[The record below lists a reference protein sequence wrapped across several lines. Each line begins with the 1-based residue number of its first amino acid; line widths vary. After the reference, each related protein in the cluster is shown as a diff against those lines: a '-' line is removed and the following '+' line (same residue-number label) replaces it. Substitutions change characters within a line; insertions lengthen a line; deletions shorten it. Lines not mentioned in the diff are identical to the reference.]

1 MGLNFKKWLLEK
13 LGGEEQRVTSAEIT
27 GEEFFDLASD
37 LYVREI
43 AFWSCVNT
51 VANAVSKCEF
61 KTFMGKKEV
70 REEEYYTWNME
81 PNRNQNASAF
91 IHKWISK
98 LYQDNEALVLEQNGQ
113 LLVADSFTR
122 KAYALYDDTFT
133 GVAVEDFTF
142 KKTFTGSEVLYFKLS
157 EKDMR
162 RVTNGLYLAYQ
173 KLIDYSMRSYQ
184 KSRGSRGILDV
195 SAMAQG
201 SEKYEENFNKL
212 MNEHFKNFFNA
223 ENAVLPLFEGYRYT
237 DIGSKTYS
245 NEGTRDIRAMI
256 DDVSDFT
263 AKAFGIPPALLN
275 GTVQGTSEATDHF
288 LTFCIDPLCR
298 TLQEEINRKRYGYAG
313 FKNGNYVQIDT
324 KAIKH
329 VDLLSVSTAI
339 DKLIASGA
347 FCINDIRKLT
357 GETIIDEAWA
367 NQHFMTKNY
376 ATVADLLESLQEGGT
391 L

>member
-13 LGGEEQRVTSAEIT
+13 LGGEEQRVTSAEIS

-70 REEEYYTWNME
+70 REEEYYTWNVE

-142 KKTFTGSEVLYFKLS
+142 KKTFKGSEVLYFKLS

-195 SAMAQG
+195 SSMAQG
-201 SEKYEENFNKL
+201 FEKYEENFNKL
-212 MNEHFKNFFNA
+212 MNEHFKNFFSA

-357 GETIIDEAWA
+357 GETIIDEVWA